1 MSVEGKPKN
10 ARGARLD
17 AQLARET
24 TCVQRSFALQDGRS
38 IRLGAERFRAP
49 EALFRPSLLDVESP
63 GIAELAFRCV
73 QVSSH
78 ASVFRTFAE

>member
-1 MSVEGKPKN
+1 MIGEQCVL
-10 ARGARLD
+10 RMMQ

-24 TCVQRSFALQDGRS
+24 TCMQRSYALHDGRS
-38 IRLGAERFRAP
+38 ICVGTERFRAP

-73 QVSSH
+73 QVCALSNPPPAISL
-78 ASVFRTFAE
+78 